1 MDVDD
6 EEVEGAYSV
15 IGLLHVHMLTR
26 FTVVRRSNK
35 PSKVVDSDVDEDA
48 SMKDVEEEDE
58 ETSPVRD
65 EDEDEDEDDKPA
77 PKKRKPRK
85 TKASI
90 PVGKNG
96 LKKKRVIKSRE
107 TTDKKG
113 YVGKLNVVSQR

>member
-58 ETSPVRD
+58 
-65 EDEDEDEDDKPA
+65 DEDDKPA